1 MLDSNHQVLNRRS
14 FILSSSS
21 TLGAGVAL
29 HGILS
34 RADDWPQW
42 RGNDRAGRWSES
54 GILER
59 LPPGQMP
66 LVWSVPISSGYSGPV
81 VAEGRV
87 FVTDKMESTERV
99 LCFSETDGRE
109 LWKHEYPCLYKIGYA
124 AGPRASV
131 TVDQGQAFALGAM
144 GELHAI
150 EASTGKVVWH
160 RDLNADYQIEMPIW
174 GISASPLVYQDL
186 VIVHIGAKEG
196 ASVIGLDRQTGKER
210 WRSLDD
216 RAQYSA
222 PILIRQSDRDVVVIW
237 TGDNVVGLDP
247 STGTLHW
254 KVAFT
259 PTKMPIGVPTP
270 IVEGDRL
277 FVSSFYDGSM
287 MLRIPSDRL
296 DAEKLWHIRG
306 KDEKNTDALH
316 AMIGTPIFRNGYIY
330 GVDSYG
336 QLRCLNADT
345 GARVWEDTT
354 ATPQERWSTIHLVQH
369 GDDTW
374 MLNELGELLIA
385 ALTPEG
391 FTEKSR
397 SKLIEPTLPQ
407 LPSRRKGRGVCWSH
421 PAFANRHVFA
431 RNDEKLVC
439 ADCSA

>member
-1 MLDSNHQVLNRRS
+1 MLLPPCLLTDRRS
-14 FILSSSS
+14 FLSVCSAIA
-21 TLGAGVAL
+21 AGVA
-29 HGILS
+29 IPRATS

-42 RGNDRAGRWSES
+42 RGADRLGRWSES
-54 GILER
+54 GLATS

-81 VAEGRV
+81 VANGRV
-87 FVTDKMESTERV
+87 FVTDKLEATERV
-99 LCFSETDGRE
+99 LCFNEADGKE
-109 LWKHEYPCLYKIGYA
+109 LWKHEYASVYKNVGYP

-131 TVDQGQAFALGAM
+131 TVDQGQAFALGTM
-144 GELHAI
+144 GNLHALD
-150 EASTGKVVWH
+150 AATGKVSWH
-160 RDLNADYQIEMPIW
+160 RDLNADFQIDMPIW
-174 GISASPLVYQDL
+174 GISASPLVYRDL
-186 VIVHIGAKEG
+186 VIVHIGAADG
-196 ASVIGLDRQTGKER
+196 ASIIALDRQTGKER
-210 WRSLDD
+210 WRSLND

-222 PILIRQSDRDVVVIW
+222 PIVIRQSNRDVVVVW

-247 STGTLHW
+247 LTGKPHW
-254 KVAFT
+254 QIPFK

-270 IVEGDRL
+270 VVEGERL
-277 FVSSFYDGSM
+277 FISSFYDGSM
-287 MLRIPSDRL
+287 MIRIPSDRL
-296 DAEKLWHIRG
+296 TAEKLWHIRG
-306 KDEKNTDALH
+306 KDERNTEALH
-316 AMIGTPIFRNGYIY
+316 AMIGTPLFRNGYVY

-354 ATPQERWSTIHLVQH
+354 ATPQERWSTIHMVQH
-369 GDDTW
+369 GENTW

-385 ALTPEG
+385 TLTPEG

-431 RNDEKLVC
+431 RNDEQLVC
-439 ADCSA
+439 ANCSA